1 MWVGFKPILTRMPR
15 QRDSETGRYKEVYT
29 DEKLL
34 DLLEGTR
41 LGTSEVAE
49 QLGCHRTTAH
59 DKLIHLEQEGLVE
72 SKKVGNSLIW
82 ELVNE

>member
-1 MWVGFKPILTRMPR
+1 MWADFESKPTRMPR
-15 QRDSETGRYKEVYT
+15 QRDPETGQYKEVYT
-29 DEKLL
+29 DERLL

-59 DKLIHLEQEGLVE
+59 DKLTRLEQEGLVE

-82 ELVNE
+82 EPVNE